1 MARPDWIVGFAVG
14 VIALGAAG
22 SGVAAA
28 APGTRRPDFETERRR
43 VLARMD
49 EAAAERQR
57 CRTRFKQAAQVR
69 ECEHEQTKRF
79 REWNERYLELLRE

>member
-1 MARPDWIVGFAVG
+1 MARPDWVVGFAVG
-14 VIALGAAG
+14 VIALGSGAAAG
-22 SGVAAA
+22 
-28 APGTRRPDFETERRR
+28 APGTKAPDAETERRR

-57 CRTRFKQAAQVR
+57 CRTRFKQPAQVR
-69 ECEHEQTKRF
+69 DCEHEHAKRY

>member
-14 VIALGAAG
+14 AIALGIAG
-22 SGVAAA
+22 SGLAAG
-28 APGTRRPDFETERRR
+28 APGRKGPDPETGRRR
-43 VLARMD
+43 VLAKMD

-69 ECEHEQTKRF
+69 ECEHEQAKRF